1 VRFGGITLMRSTRL
15 TAVEET
21 DVPEIATA
29 APPQPNVSHALASLM
44 FLTMKALSQKS
55 LVALAALTDLA
66 IVSSAFVLWLM
77 VITNPTQAQLV
88 GVGLYGLFVLAVI
101 WWRGRHARRE

>member
-1 VRFGGITLMRSTRL
+1 MRSTRL

-21 DVPEIATA
+21 DVPEIAPA
-29 APPQPNVSHALASLM
+29 PPPQPNLTHALTSLM
-44 FLTMKALSQKS
+44 FLSMKSLSQKS

-77 VITNPTQAQLV
+77 VIANPTQAQLV

>member
-1 VRFGGITLMRSTRL
+1 MRSTRL
-15 TAVEET
+15 TAVGEAE
-21 DVPEIATA
+21 VPEIAPA
-29 APPQPNVSHALASLM
+29 APPQPNLTQALTSLM
-44 FLTMKALSQKS
+44 FLSMKSLSQKS

-77 VITNPTQAQLV
+77 VIANPTQAQLV

>member
-1 VRFGGITLMRSTRL
+1 MRSTRL

-21 DVPEIATA
+21 DVPEIAPA
-29 APPQPNVSHALASLM
+29 APPQPNMSQALATMM
-44 FLTMKALSQKS
+44 FLSMKSLSQKS